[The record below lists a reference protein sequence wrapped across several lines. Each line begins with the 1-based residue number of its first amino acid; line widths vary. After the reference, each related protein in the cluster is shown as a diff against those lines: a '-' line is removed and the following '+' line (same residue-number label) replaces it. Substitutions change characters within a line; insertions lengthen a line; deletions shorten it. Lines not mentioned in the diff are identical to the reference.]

1 MPSRIQQI
9 FGVCVFRYSED
20 EEVLRGVQDAVDVI
34 GEAGAQNAGLV
45 ATPMGSLDHGFFKLR
60 TGLAGEMLQKF
71 INYRLRVAISATLLS
86 WLHKARRCAISSASR
101 TAATQS
107 GFLPIWKSLGIGSRR
122 KKATEQPASSK
133 AALAFAATK
142 AKRKETKDETP
153 DAVGRSCPV

>member
-45 ATPMGSLDHGFFKLR
+45 AIPMGSLDRGFFKLR

-71 INYRLRVAISATLLS
+71 INYRLRVDLLGDFTE
-86 WLHKARRCAISSASR
+86 LASQS
-101 TAATQS
+101 TALRDFIRESNRGNTIW
-107 GFLPIWKSLGIGSRR
+107 FLTDLEELRNR
-122 KKATEQPASSK
+122 L
-133 AALAFAATK
+133 AAQ
-142 AKRKETKDETP
+142 E
-153 DAVGRSCPV
+153 SH